1 MSEDFT
7 ALAGLD
13 DVPWAELPLHSRS
26 AEDIPGMLRA
36 VADPEK
42 GDVACWELD
51 SALVRQGS
59 LSWPVVIAVLPF
71 LVRLAADEKVTCR
84 AEILG
89 MLIMLTADE
98 PDDPQWNEAWAKA
111 VPVVGMLLDDPDP
124 MVRQTAAEALAIT
137 DDVNGTIWRA
147 FRWRWAAETDR
158 AVRLNLVLAVGDLAP
173 PEVESWM
180 EERLSDADRQVQLA
194 AALSFRPERHLDV
207 LIEALSEPELD
218 VWRGVH
224 AVDMDAAGVVSWAGS
239 TLGDDVG
246 GRVRLVAGLI
256 GHEDPRRRLGALY
269 AAATLLNERRSAV
282 AALLPMIAP
291 LLEDGEVEIR
301 ALAVQLV
308 AGLGPEASEYAGAL
322 AAMLGDETIA
332 RGDVQFADLALW
344 GLARMG
350 DSRCVAPLLAR
361 LEGNRLGYSYYSVGF
376 PRDSGTMIEVPGIH
390 EVLWEVPQYAD
401 TLIRGVGR
409 RLLMGDHLHAWR
421 PFAEVVAAWGPAAAK
436 AVTQVRPLLH
446 SEAPSWAAEA
456 LAAIGPAGAATK
468 RLLRKLAQ
476 DSHLD
481 PRHRWPAAGALAMV
495 TGKSKQATEI
505 LGLAVADPA
514 GAERHTA
521 ARHLGTLGPAAAAY
535 AGWLRV
541 LMAGDELWER
551 VEAANAL
558 WQVAAD
564 PDGVTALLD
573 VVGSATEF
581 RPAVQ
586 RAVKYLATIKPLPA
600 AAEPVLRAVLDRD
613 ERLAGNGSWRVF
625 AEDQEIRR
633 HLAAA
638 LAGMR

>member
-1 MSEDFT
+1 MSEDST

-51 SALVRQGS
+51 AALVRQGS
-59 LSWPVVIAVLPF
+59 LAWPVVIAVLPF

-84 AEILG
+84 ADILG
-89 MLIMLTADE
+89 LLIMLTADE
-98 PDDPQWNEAWAKA
+98 PDDPQWNDAWAKA
-111 VPVVGMLLDDPDP
+111 VPVLGMLLDDADP
-124 MVRQTAAEALAIT
+124 MVRQTVVEALAIT
-137 DDVNGTIWRA
+137 DDVQGTIWRA
-147 FRWRWAAETDR
+147 FQWRWAAETDR

-173 PEVESWM
+173 PEVETWLA
-180 EERLSDADRQVQLA
+180 ERLSDPDRQVRLA
-194 AALSFRPERHLDV
+194 AALSSRPEQHLDV
-207 LIEALSEPELD
+207 LIDALSEPDLD

-224 AVDMDAAGVVSWAGS
+224 AVDMDAAGVVSWSAS
-239 TLGDDVG
+239 TLGADVP
-246 GRVRLVAGLI
+246 GRVRLVTGLI

-269 AAATLLNERRSAV
+269 AAAALLNERRSV
-282 AALLPMIAP
+282 VSALLPMIAP
-291 LLEDGEVEIR
+291 LLEDAEIEIR

-308 AGLGPEASEYAGAL
+308 AGLGPEAAAYADEL

-361 LEGNRLGYSYYSVGF
+361 LEGDRLGYSYYSVGF
-376 PRDSGTMIEVPGIH
+376 PRDSGTLIEVPGVH
-390 EVLWEVPQYAD
+390 EVLMDVPQFAGE
-401 TLIRGVGR
+401 LIRGVAR
-409 RLLMGDHLHAWR
+409 RLIVGDHLHAWR
-421 PFAEVVAAWGPAAAK
+421 PFAEVVAAWGPAAAN
-436 AVTQVRPLLH
+436 AVTQVRPLLY

-456 LAAIGPAGAATK
+456 LAAIGPAGAPTK
-468 RLLRKLAQ
+468 RLLRKLAENTEI
-476 DSHLD
+476 DA
-481 PRHRWPAAGALAMV
+481 RHRWPAAGAHAMV
-495 TGKSKQATEI
+495 TGKPKQAAEI
-505 LGLAVADPA
+505 LGRAVADPI

-521 ARHLGTLGPAAAAY
+521 ARHLATLGSAAAAY
-535 AGWLRV
+535 AGPLRV
-541 LMAGDELWER
+541 LMATDELWNR

-558 WQVAAD
+558 WEVARD
-564 PDGVTALLD
+564 PDGVTTLLD
-573 VVGSATEF
+573 IVGSATEF

-600 AAEPVLRAVLDRD
+600 AAKPVLRSLLDRD
-613 ERLAGNGSWRVF
+613 ERMAGNGSWRVF
-625 AEDQEIRR
+625 AEDQEIRG

-638 LAGMR
+638 LADMR